1 MKSFYL
7 WFISTACLC
16 ITEASAAVNPLPK
29 DSIRNTDKFAGI
41 SAAPVSSLGKPDN
54 FYWKRVHQNAE
65 NHGGIATFL
74 NGQYVSSLLGF
85 DKVEMQRSA
94 QASLF
99 YMQDSLPERYADSI
113 VIGRNG
119 ASLYYV
125 NGRPFSYI
133 QNYVCPNYRP
143 KIARLPQTWLL
154 YAPERAGWSTT
165 VFLFNDFLLTRGDL
179 HEFCYDSDYVA
190 VEACTSR
197 GFLWGQEDLA
207 PASPD
212 YWTGNVFVL
221 RMYDP
226 NYAAR
231 LQKSIKFVDKT
242 DGDSLLWFPYRE
254 EKEEVEVVVNKQ
266 KVGSL
271 QGVDAAYLAA
281 SPSCRVSIERDGTGR
296 TIMNLYDSSYR
307 PEWMTLEAILN
318 RFYPSLGDMR
328 ERQRYLVFLNGRPL
342 AGRQKNMYIDGK
354 YIHTVRVYDEKNLYV
369 VVSIYTKTPKDVR
382 EENTPVRI
390 R

>member
-1 MKSFYL
+1 M
-7 WFISTACLC
+7 
-16 ITEASAAVNPLPK
+16 
-29 DSIRNTDKFAGI
+29 
-41 SAAPVSSLGKPDN
+41 
-54 FYWKRVHQNAE
+54 
-65 NHGGIATFL
+65 
-74 NGQYVSSLLGF
+74 
-85 DKVEMQRSA
+85 
-94 QASLF
+94 
-99 YMQDSLPERYADSI
+99 
-113 VIGRNG
+113 
-119 ASLYYV
+119 
-125 NGRPFSYI
+125 
-133 QNYVCPNYRP
+133 
-143 KIARLPQTWLL
+143 
-154 YAPERAGWSTT
+154 
-165 VFLFNDFLLTRGDL
+165 
-179 HEFCYDSDYVA
+179 
-190 VEACTSR
+190 
-197 GFLWGQEDLA
+197 
-207 PASPD
+207 
-212 YWTGNVFVL
+212 
-221 RMYDP
+221 
-226 NYAAR
+226 
-231 LQKSIKFVDKT
+231 
-242 DGDSLLWFPYRE
+242 
-254 EKEEVEVVVNKQ
+254 EVVVNKQ